1 MQWDL
6 NIAPRNRKYLNLDGF
21 YGARFLYF
29 VNLSIFG
36 LCFIYIRCRLLFSV
50 HAAAIIYVIRP
61 QIGVFHRTAADAGK
75 SFLIEAV
82 CLTCHCSMF
91 GYFAYRSFV
100 PGTVIDLP
108 ATTPDRYAQFF
119 RGALAVSR
127 EFGAFPPSPLSFWSE
142 SLEPMVGAR
151 NLSFVGAQSS
161 SRGRATIV
169 SRGAS
174 PAAAGSERTRRR
186 RGGGRGGASAEN
198 RGPGAEQRLQVSSS
212 TRRGVAWRRAR
223 PSSRTRP
230 PASALPRR
238 RPLLPLSPS
247 PPGFRAGPQLR
258 PPPPLHHTYP
268 NVQLQRRRC

>member
-6 NIAPRNRKYLNLDGF
+6 NIALRSRKYLNLDGF

-100 PGTVIDLP
+100 PGAVIEFP

-169 SRGAS
+169 SRGARS
-174 PAAAGSERTRRR
+174 SRQRTDAKAAAAMAAAALRRR
-186 RGGGRGGASAEN
+186 IG
-198 RGPGAEQRLQVSSS
+198 GPGLNSGCRFHHLLGGELHGAGQ
-212 TRRGVAWRRAR
+212 GPR
-223 PSSRTRP
+223 PGPGLLP
-230 PASALPRR
+230 PRCPGAA
-238 RPLLPLSPS
+238 PLLPLSPS
-247 PPGFRAGPQLR
+247 HLR
-258 PPPPLHHTYP
+258 VYVQAPNSGCRHHTTP
-268 NVQLQRRRC
+268 T